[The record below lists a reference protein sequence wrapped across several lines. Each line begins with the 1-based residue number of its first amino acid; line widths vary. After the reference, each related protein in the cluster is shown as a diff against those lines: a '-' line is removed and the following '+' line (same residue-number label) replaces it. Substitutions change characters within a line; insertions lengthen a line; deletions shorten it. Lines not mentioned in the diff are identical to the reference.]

1 MIAFPR
7 TAVGAAL
14 LALASLPAQATVH
27 YFTASLS
34 SLGEPVPTSTATGS
48 ATFAFDDVALS
59 VLVNETYAG
68 IASNPSGNHIHCCT
82 ATAGA
87 GSAGVVLNF
96 SPLPTGTSGTYTNT
110 FTLSSTAFSSLL
122 AGATAGT
129 AYVNIHTAG
138 TYAGG
143 EIRGFL
149 VSAVPEP
156 GTYALMLAGL
166 GLLLLR
172 RNRLG
177 R

>member
-14 LALASLPAQATVH
+14 LVLASLPAQATVH
-27 YFTASLS
+27 FFTASLA

-82 ATAGA
+82 ATAGT
-87 GSAGVVLNF
+87 GSTGVALNF
-96 SPLPTGTSGTYTNT
+96 SPLATGTSASYTNT
-110 FTLSSTAFSSLL
+110 FTLSSAAFSSLL
-122 AGATAGT
+122 AGATAGK
-129 AYVNIHTAG
+129 AYVNIHTPG
-138 TYAGG
+138 TYAAG

-156 GTYALMLAGL
+156 ETYALMLAGL
-166 GLLLLR
+166 GVLVLR
-172 RNRLG
+172 RSRID